1 MPTAS
6 QKEWQKVFQLAVKKA
21 KECQAKTGKSYKDCV
36 KMAWKDPAVK
46 KAKEDYQKKHKK

>member
-21 KECQAKTGKSYKDCV
+21 KECQAKTGKYYKD
-36 KMAWKDPAVK
+36 
-46 KAKEDYQKKHKK
+46 